1 MSYILWIRTVIDLI
15 LVLYIINIYIFIA
28 ITAHVIK
35 TFLKGK
41 KLLQVV
47 YQKAVLVIFCF
58 ESRMIV

>member
-35 TFLKGK
+35 TFSKGK

-47 YQKAVLVIFCF
+47 YQKAYLLYFVLKA
-58 ESRMIV
+58 E